1 MSTNAIN
8 KGGLFNLPLRAVLTL
23 SWRNLW
29 RNHRRTGIMLAAISV
44 GVWAMI
50 FMTAIMRGMV
60 GDMLEQG
67 IRNLP
72 GHIQIHQQGFLD
84 DPSIVN
90 SLASPSGELL
100 AALNDPDTEAWS
112 GRIKV
117 PAVISSERDT
127 RGVMLLG
134 VDPVSEDAI
143 TAIAGQVIE
152 GRFLDTVDDKGV
164 VIGLKLAERL
174 ETRLGKRIVLMSQDP
189 DNNIAERG
197 FRIVGLYKAKLEAL
211 EEINVYAARGTLQ
224 KLLKIGDRVTE
235 IAVVDKD
242 MQNIDPL
249 FKRIKSATPAG
260 LEIRAWYEIDTYLST
275 MLATMDGFV
284 LVWIIIVFL
293 ALSFGLVNTLI
304 MAVFERTREIG
315 LIQALGMR
323 PSMILYQIMLESV
336 LLLVIGLTL
345 GNALAVA
352 TILPLESGLD
362 ISSVAEGMAMMGASS
377 VLYPTLLLDDMI
389 LANVVV
395 IILGTLTSILPAWRA
410 ARLNPVQAINST

>member
-100 AALNDPDTEAWS
+100 AALNDPDTAAWS

-143 TAIAGQVIE
+143 TAIAGQVVE

-249 FKRIKSATPAG
+249 FKRIKAATPAG
-260 LEIRAWYEIDTYLST
+260 LETRAWYEIDTYLST